1 MDHMQIQSLGKIAVP
16 TPGTPVPLSSTVMLV
31 WKYRVQ
37 AVIGETGKIWLGDTM
52 LQSASNTGVI
62 KSFWPTGAGGGV
74 ADAFEDCAGNEDNVI
89 DISELRLDAQ
99 NAGEGAIVS
108 LWIK

>member
-1 MDHMQIQSLGKIAVP
+1 MQIQSLGKIAVP
-16 TPGTPVPLSSTVMLV
+16 TPGTPVPLASTSMLV

-37 AVIGETGKIWLGDTM
+37 AVIGETGKIWLGDST

-74 ADAFEDCAGNEDNVI
+74 ADSFEDFADDDDNVI
-89 DISELRLDAQ
+89 DISQLRLDAQ

-108 LWIK
+108 VWTK